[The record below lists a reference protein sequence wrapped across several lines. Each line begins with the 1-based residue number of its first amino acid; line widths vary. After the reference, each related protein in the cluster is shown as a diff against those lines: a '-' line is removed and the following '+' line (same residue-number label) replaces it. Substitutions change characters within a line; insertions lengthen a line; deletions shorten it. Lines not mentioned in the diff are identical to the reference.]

1 MQVSESTR
9 ALEAEV
15 QRNPENSGTHFNSFF
30 TGTKV
35 QILTPEELLQTRGS
49 R

>member
-15 QRNPENSGTHFNSFF
+15 QRNPENSGTHFTCF
-30 TGTKV
+30 TGTKG